1 MYKNIMQRSSIR
13 SYEKKALN
21 DSDKA
26 EIKKIINHY
35 NKEKGPFDH
44 QADFFF
50 IEKESHPN
58 KIGTYGFIKNA
69 PAFIGGSIENSMKA
83 MVDYGF
89 LFEHIILEFTQ
100 LNLGTCWLGG
110 TFKRDDFNIEL
121 GNNHII
127 PAISPV
133 GYPTNPSIREKVIRR
148 FANADNRKPL
158 NTMFFTGSQINTIDD
173 NNPYIKY
180 LKAVQAGPSASNKQP
195 WRIVIVDNYFHIFL
209 ERTKGYGSQL
219 KIDIQAIDIGIA
231 LAHLYLSL
239 KEDGYQPVFVE
250 DKPFDFNDNHYII
263 SILANK

>member
-1 MYKNIMQRSSIR
+1 MYEDIIRRSSVR
-13 SYEKKALN
+13 SYEKKFLL
-21 DSDKA
+21 DSDK
-26 EIKKIINHY
+26 EKIMKILECYKRN
-35 NKEKGPFDH
+35 KGPFEH

-50 IEKESHPN
+50 IENETHSN

-69 PAFIGGSIENSMKA
+69 PAFIGGSIHNSMKA

-89 LFEHIILEFTQ
+89 LFEQIILELTH

-110 TFKRDDFNIEL
+110 TFKRNEFDKEL
-121 GNNHII
+121 EPNHII

-158 NTMFFTGSQINTIDD
+158 NTIFFSGEALDTIDEND
-173 NNPYIKY
+173 PYIKY

-195 WRIVIVDNYFHIFL
+195 WRIILANHQFHVFL

-250 DKPFDFNDNHYII
+250 NKPFDFNDNHYII
-263 SILANK
+263 SILTSK